1 MKPSMLHI
9 ALCSATFAGVI
20 ALSACG
26 KQDQS
31 QESAPPAASTAPAA
45 PEAAPPAQAPAP
57 AGTAP
62 APMDQTPAPASTAA
76 QPAGGAAASV
86 QPAALK
92 VTEVKLGNQV
102 AGDQGVSEARHRF
115 APNDPTIYASVTTH
129 GQTDGATLS
138 AEWSY
143 LEGKMQPITQTD
155 QQFSASGPAVTTF
168 EVRNPN
174 LWPAGKYQV
183 VISLNG
189 KPVSTQP
196 FEVSKS

>member
-20 ALSACG
+20 VLSACG

-31 QESAPPAASTAPAA
+31 QDVTPPPASTAP
-45 PEAAPPAQAPAP
+45 PAP
-57 AGTAP
+57 AAAP
-62 APMDQTPAPASTAA
+62 DTNPPPTMPPPSSSAPAPASTSAM
-76 QPAGGAAASV
+76 PAGSRTTSSL
-86 QPAALK
+86 PPETLK
-92 VTEVKLGNQV
+92 VAGVKLGNQV
-102 AGDQGVSEARHRF
+102 SGQQGVSEARHRF
-115 APNDPTIYASVTTH
+115 APSDPTIYASVTTQ
-129 GQTDGATLS
+129 GQTQGATLS
-138 AEWSY
+138 AQWSY
-143 LEGKMQPITQTD
+143 LEGKAQPITQTD

-196 FEVSKS
+196 FEISKS